1 MMMTAQ
7 MQLLI
12 AALEALPAGML
23 VLDTAG
29 CVVHANERAARWDH
43 DPPRELVGHPLPEDF
58 PGWLG
63 AGNAAALRRAVA
75 ARLAIQF
82 CERSAALGLQL
93 DSYVI
98 PAEGAV
104 LVWVCEASR
113 AASTDVAPAPRS
125 PEARR
130 ATHDLMQRIGA
141 ISNYAELIRLQ
152 STGDVKMHAAEISR
166 LAAALAA
173 TLRQQ
178 ANRGAPPADQTAS

>member
-7 MQLLI
+7 VQLLV
-12 AALEALPAGML
+12 AALEALPGGML
-23 VLDTAG
+23 VVDPAG
-29 CVVHANERAARWDH
+29 CVLHANERAAQWDH
-43 DPPRELVGHPLPEDF
+43 DPPSELIGQPLPESF

-75 ARLAIQF
+75 ARVAIQF
-82 CERSAALGLQL
+82 CERSTTVGLQL
-93 DSYVI
+93 ESYVI
-98 PAEGAV
+98 PTEGAV
-104 LVWVCEASR
+104 LVWVCEAPR
-113 AASTDVAPAPRS
+113 AAAREIAPVPRS

-152 STGDVKMHAAEISR
+152 SAGDVQTHAVEIAR
-166 LAAALAA
+166 LATALAA

-178 ANRGAPPADQTAS
+178 ANSGAPTGDQTAS